1 MPNRLTGQ
9 KDQCEFRYIE
19 TVTSRSGNGGDQ
31 VVNGGNKKMG
41 ASIQKDDVAPCIIPT
56 SIQTDKCQ
64 PPATGGNTAISSSLD
79 TLTVDALPTSKRFP
93 FRIRTT

>member
-19 TVTSRSGNGGDQ
+19 TVTSRSGNGG
-31 VVNGGNKKMG
+31 NKKMG
-41 ASIQKDDVAPCIIPT
+41 YSNQKDDWAPCIMPT
-56 SIQTDKCQ
+56 TIQTDKCQ